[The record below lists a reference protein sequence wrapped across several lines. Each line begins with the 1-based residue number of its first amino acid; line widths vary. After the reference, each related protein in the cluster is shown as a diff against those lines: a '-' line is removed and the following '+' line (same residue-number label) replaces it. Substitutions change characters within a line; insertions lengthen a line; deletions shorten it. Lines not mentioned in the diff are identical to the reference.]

1 MSFFLREQCLSTQV
15 SVLLQIKELQQSIF
29 LFNKMTTTG
38 ANNIFPSINKQK
50 ANHCA
55 FVVQKLKTTV
65 SERQKLSGQLPPSN
79 LRPFLIRQYHRW
91 FFHVCSMQLHPS

>member
-1 MSFFLREQCLSTQV
+1 MFIDTSFSAPSDQRTSTKYI
-15 SVLLQIKELQQSIF
+15 S
-29 LFNKMTTTG
+29 FNKMTTTG

-91 FFHVCSMQLHPS
+91 FFHVCSMLLHPS